1 MLTRSIRFKNFS
13 GKKNKILNKKLIN
26 IFKSENWLTKYP
38 LLNSLNKNYNYSY
51 KKKNISHL
59 KKFKYFNIIGMG
71 GSILGAEAIY
81 DFLKFKIKKNFSFYS
96 NLQIKNILKSKKKK
110 INLII

>member
-13 GKKNKILNKKLIN
+13 GKKNKLLNKKLIN

-51 KKKNISHL
+51 KNKNISWDG
-59 KKFKYFNIIGMG
+59 GMPPPH
-71 GSILGAEAIY
+71 SLCKVP
-81 DFLKFKIKKNFSFYS
+81 F
-96 NLQIKNILKSKKKK
+96 
-110 INLII
+110 

>member
-38 LLNSLNKNYNYSY
+38 LLNSLNKV
-51 KKKNISHL
+51 I
-59 KKFKYFNIIGMG
+59 
-71 GSILGAEAIY
+71 
-81 DFLKFKIKKNFSFYS
+81 KIKIFLTLKNTTT
-96 NLQIKNILKSKKKK
+96 
-110 INLII
+110 LI

>member
-13 GKKNKILNKKLIN
+13 GKKNKLFYKKLIN

-51 KKKNISHL
+51 KNISRL
-59 KKFKYFNIIGMG
+59 KKYNNFNLIGMG
-71 GSILGAEAIY
+71 GSILVTEAI
-81 DFLKFKIKKNFSFYS
+81 
-96 NLQIKNILKSKKKK
+96 
-110 INLII
+110 

>member
-13 GKKNKILNKKLIN
+13 GKKNKLLNKKLIN

-51 KKKNISHL
+51 KNKNISRL
-59 KKFKYFNIIGMG
+59 KKYNNFNLIGMG
-71 GSILGAEAIY
+71 GSILGTEAIY
-81 DFLKFKIKKNFSFYS
+81 DFLSFKVKKNFNFYN
-96 NLQIKNILKSKKKK
+96 NLQGKDILTSKK
-110 INLII
+110 NRVS